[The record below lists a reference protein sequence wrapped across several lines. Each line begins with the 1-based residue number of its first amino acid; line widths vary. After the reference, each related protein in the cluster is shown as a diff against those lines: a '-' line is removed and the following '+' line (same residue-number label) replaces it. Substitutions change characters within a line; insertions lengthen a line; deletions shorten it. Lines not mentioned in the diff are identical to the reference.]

1 MKTEL
6 CELFEKYYSDK
17 CPHFGRHSY
26 SPIYYELLKDYKES
40 FKDIMEIGV
49 GNKELMCKY
58 VGKEY
63 QVGASLKAWRDFFIN
78 ANIYGLDIRRDVLF
92 SEDRLDC
99 FYTDQSS
106 EVELENTIN
115 NIRKHRNDKNLFFD
129 LIVDDGSHM
138 PDHVATSFNYLSK
151 YLRIGGFYIIEDVPC
166 RRIELLREI
175 LNEKE
180 FSLEKIYK
188 GTFSKRYGEVITGND
203 SFLVYKKTC

>member
-17 CPHFGRHSY
+17 CTKFRKHSY
-26 SPIYYELLKDYKES
+26 SPIYYEILKDHKES
-40 FKDIMEIGV
+40 FKDIIEIGV
-49 GNKELMCKY
+49 GNKELMCKHI
-58 VGKEY
+58 GPGY
-63 QVGASLKAWRDFFIN
+63 QIGASLKAWRDFFIN
-78 ANIYGLDIRRDVLF
+78 ANVYGLDIRRDVLF

-115 NIRKHRNDKNLFFD
+115 NIRKYRNDEDLSFD
-129 LIVDDGSHM
+129 LIVDDGSHIM
-138 PDHVATSFNYLSK
+138 DHVSTSFNYLSK
-151 YLRIGGFYIIEDVPC
+151 YLRIGGFYIIEDIPV

-188 GTFSKRYGEVITGND
+188 GTFLKNYGEVLAGND
-203 SFLVYKKTC
+203 SFLVYKKVI